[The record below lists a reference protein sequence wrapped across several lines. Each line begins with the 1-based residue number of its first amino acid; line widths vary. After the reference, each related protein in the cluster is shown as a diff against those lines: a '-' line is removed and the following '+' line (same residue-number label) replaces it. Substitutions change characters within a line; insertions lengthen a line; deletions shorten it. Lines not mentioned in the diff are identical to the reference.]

1 MVLTK
6 SEIQN
11 LEKVKRLNIVNSITG
26 IKPGNLVATK
36 SIDGLTNVAIMS
48 SIVHLS
54 SNPALIGF
62 ITRPHGEFR
71 RDTFN
76 NIIETKCFT
85 INHIHKDIIEKAHF
99 TSAKFEQSISEFDS
113 CGLTEE
119 YLKNQYA
126 PFVKESS
133 IKIGLKY
140 CEHIPIQSSNTT
152 MIVGE
157 IEQLI
162 VPDKYIQPNGYIDLS
177 VANSVGISGLNSYYD
192 LNFMESF
199 PYARV
204 QNVPSHW
211 DKKAQ

>member
-11 LEKVKRLNIVNSITG
+11 LDKVRRLNIVNSITG

-36 SIDGLTNVAIMS
+36 SIDGVTNVAIIS
-48 SIVHLS
+48 SVVHLS

-62 ITRPHGEFR
+62 ITRPHGEYR

-76 NIIETKCFT
+76 NIMETKSFT
-85 INHIHKDIIEKAHF
+85 INHIHKNIIEKAHF

-119 YLKNQYA
+119 YLENQNA
-126 PFVKESS
+126 PFVKESF
-133 IKIGLKY
+133 IKMGLSY
-140 CEHIPIQSSNTT
+140 CEHISIQSSNTT

-157 IEQLI
+157 IEQLV
-162 VPDKYIQPNGYIDLS
+162 VPDDIIQPNGYVDLS
-177 VANSVGISGLNSYYD
+177 TADSVGISGLNSYYD
-192 LNFMESF
+192 LKFLNSF

-204 QNVPSHW
+204 ENVPSKW
-211 DKKAQ
+211 DKNA